1 ALGQV
6 EGAGGK
12 WTDIYRGFGWSEAA
26 LPFTAGVEA
35 GGTVAA
41 VGSEVSGLE
50 PGERVVYTGPVG
62 AYAEQAVVPAW
73 RLVRVPRGIDART
86 AAAAM
91 LQGMTAHYLSHST
104 YPLKAGH
111 TALVHAAAGGVGLLL
126 VQMAKMLGARVIR

>member
-1 ALGQV
+1 MSGALARRSASSWSRQAWV
-6 EGAGGK
+6 SVDAERALVARLGG
-12 WTDIYRGFGWSEAA
+12 GCS
-26 LPFTAGVEA
+26 LP
-35 GGTVAA
+35 
-41 VGSEVSGLE
+41 L
-50 PGERVVYTGPVG
+50 G

-111 TALVHAAAGGVGLLL
+111 TALIHAAAGGVRPGRR
-126 VQMAKMLGARVIR
+126 G